1 MAKSARSR
9 IVKENNRKLKKNVF
23 GPAEA
28 ARLER
33 LSAKL
38 IALATAPKPEKD
50 VEMNEEPTNETKE
63 VATKEE
69 KEDTAMDVE
78 DAKPPSKKLSN
89 KKKVEKRRRK
99 KSSIVFPMRGP
110 KRNKK

>member
-50 VEMNEEPTNETKE
+50 VEMNEGMIFTFDCYYYWRLKSHYLLQSLR
-63 VATKEE
+63 
-69 KEDTAMDVE
+69 M
-78 DAKPPSKKLSN
+78 KLR
-89 KKKVEKRRRK
+89 KLLRRRK
-99 KSSIVFPMRGP
+99 RRTVSLYHGRELDIGIDPT
-110 KRNKK
+110 

>member
-9 IVKENNRKLKKNVF
+9 IIKENNRRLKKNVF

-50 VEMNEEPTNETKE
+50 VEMKEEPANETKE
-63 VATKEE
+63 AAA
-69 KEDTAMDVE
+69 KEDTMDVE
-78 DAKPPSKKLSN
+78 DAKPAVKKLSN
-89 KKKVEKRRRK
+89 KRKVEKRKRK